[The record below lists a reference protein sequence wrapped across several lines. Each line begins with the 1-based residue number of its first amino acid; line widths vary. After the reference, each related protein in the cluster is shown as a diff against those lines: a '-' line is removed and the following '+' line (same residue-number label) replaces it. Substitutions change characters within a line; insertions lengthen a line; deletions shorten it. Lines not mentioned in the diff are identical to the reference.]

1 MDVLLNPI
9 QRSRGE
15 ITEPLLGGKERCV
28 CWSFVD
34 DSFYSAGGEGGLEN
48 DWKCIGGCAL
58 QKGKDQIK
66 AI

>member
-15 ITEPLLGGKERCV
+15 ITELLLGGKERCV
-28 CWSFVD
+28 CRSFVD
-34 DSFYSAGGEGGLEN
+34 DSFYSAGGEGGL
-48 DWKCIGGCAL
+48 WKCIGGCAL